1 MIAVVFLSLLVL
13 TVVAGCVVMAMFS
26 DVAFAGPSGRVEP
39 ASSSLCRL
47 PGTAVANYDGAGLA
61 LRVGRA
67 VSRAVANLGM
77 KASATK
83 TCDAACHQREIRVTV
98 PEALAIVQEI
108 REQQSPAQIEVIRLQ
123 AQRNLLVL
131 GGTHDCPLLMSGGFC
146 ACELARPV
154 SCRTRC
160 VAGADSPVEARKLAE
175 SMEMG
180 VTETFRDCLQASGLD
195 DSQYE
200 LNFAL
205 TQVLNTPHAGRRWA
219 QGELILNAA
228 TMTCDH

>member
-26 DVAFAGPSGRVEP
+26 DVAFVGPHGRLQP
-39 ASSSLCRL
+39 ASSSLESP

-61 LRVGRA
+61 LRIGHA
-67 VSRAVANLGM
+67 VSRAVASLGM
-77 KASATK
+77 KTSATK
-83 TCDAACHQREIRVTV
+83 TCDAACHQREIQVTI
-98 PEALAIVQEI
+98 PEALAIVQEL
-108 REQQSPAQIEVIRLQ
+108 REQQPPAQIGAIRLQ
-123 AQRNLLVL
+123 AQRNLSIHD
-131 GGTHDCPLLMSGGFC
+131 GTHDCPLLMSGGFC

-160 VAGADSPVEARKLAE
+160 IAGADSPVEARKLAE
-175 SMEMG
+175 SMEMS

-219 QGELILNAA
+219 QGEHILNAA
-228 TMTCDH
+228 TMNCDN